1 MFRRFAVP
9 ATLLFMLAIASS
21 CGHGSSILGATGSSV
36 SLDDEW
42 QLGNQLAAQVES
54 QVQLNND
61 PRLNDY
67 VRSVGERIHARTPLA
82 DRPFTFKVINDRSV
96 NAFAIPGG
104 HVYINSGL
112 IAQAD
117 KADMLAGV
125 MAHEMSHVIARH
137 AIKQAEQAQEINTIG
152 SILLGQNP
160 SALQSIVANILAG
173 GAMAKFSRTDEKEAD
188 DLGIGYMS
196 AAGFDPHG
204 MLDMFQKLLSLE
216 RSSPN
221 AVDKFLSDHPTTQS
235 RINDIQNRIQGMPP
249 GIVDEPAYQE
259 ARRAAM

>member
-1 MFRRFAVP
+1 MFRRFAYP
-9 ATLLFMLAIASS
+9 LSLLFILAIATS
-21 CGHGSSILGATGSSV
+21 CGSHGGILGATGSSV

-42 QLGNQLAAQVES
+42 QLGNQLAAQVDS
-54 QVQLNND
+54 KVQLNRD

-82 DRPFTFKVINDRSV
+82 DRPFVFNVINDPSV
-96 NAFAIPGG
+96 NAFALPGG
-104 HVYINSGL
+104 HIYINTGL

-125 MAHEMSHVIARH
+125 MAHEMSHVVARH
-137 AIKQAEQAQEINTIG
+137 AIKQAEQAQEINAIG

-160 SALQSIVANILAG
+160 GALQSIVANILAG
-173 GAMAKFSRTDEKEAD
+173 GAMARFSREDEKQAD
-188 DLGIGYMS
+188 DLGVGFMS

-204 MLDMFQKLLSLE
+204 MLDMFEKLLSLE
-216 RSSPN
+216 KSQPG
-221 AVDKFLSDHPTTQS
+221 AVDKFLADHPTTQS
-235 RINDIQNRIQGMPP
+235 RINDIRNRIQGMPP

-259 ARRAAM
+259 VRRSVM

>member
-1 MFRRFAVP
+1 
-9 ATLLFMLAIASS
+9 
-21 CGHGSSILGATGSSV
+21 
-36 SLDDEW
+36 W

-104 HVYINSGL
+104 HVYINTGL

-152 SILLGQNP
+152 SIHLGQKP
-160 SALQSIVANILAG
+160 SEMQSIVANIL
-173 GAMAKFSRTDEKEAD
+173 
-188 DLGIGYMS
+188 
-196 AAGFDPHG
+196 
-204 MLDMFQKLLSLE
+204 
-216 RSSPN
+216 
-221 AVDKFLSDHPTTQS
+221 
-235 RINDIQNRIQGMPP
+235 
-249 GIVDEPAYQE
+249 
-259 ARRAAM
+259 

>member
-1 MFRRFAVP
+1 MSRRFALPVILFF
-9 ATLLFMLAIASS
+9 TLAAASS
-21 CGHGSSILGATGSSV
+21 CGSGGGILGASGSSV
-36 SLDDEW
+36 SLDQEW
-42 QLGNQLAAQVES
+42 QLGQQLAAQVES
-54 QVQLNND
+54 QVQLNRD

-82 DRPFTFKVINDRSV
+82 DRPFTFHVINDPSV

-104 HVYINSGL
+104 HVYVNSGL

-125 MAHEMSHVIARH
+125 MAHEISHVVARH
-137 AIKQAEQAQEINTIG
+137 AIKQAEQAQQINVIG

-160 SALQSIVANILAG
+160 GALQEIVANILAG
-173 GAMAKFSRTDEKEAD
+173 GAMARFSRSDEKEAD
-188 DLGIGYMS
+188 DLGIGFMS
-196 AAGFDPHG
+196 SAGFDPHG

-216 RSSPN
+216 QSSPN
-221 AVDKFLSDHPTTQS
+221 AVEKFMSDHPTTQS
-235 RINDIQNRIQGMPP
+235 RINDIRNRIQGLPP

>member
-1 MFRRFAVP
+1 FVF
-9 ATLLFMLAIASS
+9 
-21 CGHGSSILGATGSSV
+21 
-36 SLDDEW
+36 
-42 QLGNQLAAQVES
+42 N
-54 QVQLNND
+54 
-61 PRLNDY
+61 
-67 VRSVGERIHARTPLA
+67 
-82 DRPFTFKVINDRSV
+82 VINDPSV
-96 NAFAIPGG
+96 NAFALPGG
-104 HVYINSGL
+104 HIYINTGL

-125 MAHEMSHVIARH
+125 MAHEMSHVVARH
-137 AIKQAEQAQEINTIG
+137 AIKQAEQAQEINAIG

-160 SALQSIVANILAG
+160 GALQSIVANILAG

-216 RSSPN
+216 KSSPN

-235 RINDIQNRIQGMPP
+235 RINDI
-249 GIVDEPAYQE
+249 
-259 ARRAAM
+259 